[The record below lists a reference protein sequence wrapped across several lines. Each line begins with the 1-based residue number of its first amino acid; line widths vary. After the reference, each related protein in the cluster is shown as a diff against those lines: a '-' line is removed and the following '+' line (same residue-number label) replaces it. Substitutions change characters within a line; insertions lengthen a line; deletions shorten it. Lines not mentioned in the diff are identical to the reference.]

1 MKTLLLITCYFQFNQ
16 LLFSQTVDS
25 QKLEEAKKFENKLS
39 ISTKKMVINTMN
51 LSTTS
56 IREFKKELLG
66 WSHKVISSDIDSI
79 QKTFIIIHNSKL
91 HPLEMNDFL
100 EKYHIKSDAIVS
112 YN

>member
-1 MKTLLLITCYFQFNQ
+1 MKTLLLISCYFQFNH

-25 QKLEEAKKFENKLS
+25 QKLEEAKKFEN

-79 QKTFIIIHNSKL
+79 QKTFVIIHNSKL

-100 EKYHIKSDAIVS
+100 EKYHIKSDAIIS

>member
-1 MKTLLLITCYFQFNQ
+1 MKTLLLILCFMLLNQF
-16 LLFSQTVDS
+16 LFSQTTDN
-25 QKLEEAKKFENKLS
+25 QKLAEAKKFENKQG

-91 HPLEMNDFL
+91 HPSEMNDFL

>member
-1 MKTLLLITCYFQFNQ
+1 MKTLLLILCFMLLNQF
-16 LLFSQTVDS
+16 LFSQTTDN
-25 QKLEEAKKFENKLS
+25 QKLAEAKKFENKLG
-39 ISTKKMVINTMN
+39 ISTKKMVINTIN

-91 HPLEMNDFL
+91 HPLEMTDFL
-100 EKYHIKSDAIVS
+100 EKYHIKSDAIIS